1 MDQYSQGLNN
11 SIQHANTGL
20 TIDTVLSNLLDNP
33 DRTFSYVEQAFFQRW
48 VESASDEQLDAMQRV
63 VASGQMT
70 FINGAW
76 AMHDEAAPNYVDMID
91 NTALGHRLIREQ
103 FGQGA
108 IPTVTWQIDPFGKFR
123 APTPAPNRA
132 RKTRHE

>member
-1 MDQYSQGLNN
+1 VGWLKTVDQYATGGNN

-20 TIDTVLSNLLDNP
+20 TIDTVLSNLLDNQ

-48 VESASDEQLDAMQRV
+48 VESASEEQLDAMQRV

-76 AMHDEAAPNYVDMID
+76 AMHDEAAPNYV
-91 NTALGHRLIREQ
+91 RC
-103 FGQGA
+103 
-108 IPTVTWQIDPFGKFR
+108 
-123 APTPAPNRA
+123 
-132 RKTRHE
+132 

>member
-1 MDQYSQGLNN
+1 MGWLKTVDQYATGGNN
-11 SIQHANTGL
+11 TIQHANTGL

-48 VESASDEQLDAMQRV
+48 VQDASQDQLDAMQRV

-76 AMHDEAAPNYVDMID
+76 AMHDEVRCARLLRCLPPRPPQTQHHNSKH
-91 NTALGHRLIREQ
+91 THRPRPL
-103 FGQGA
+103 
-108 IPTVTWQIDPFGKFR
+108 TW
-123 APTPAPNRA
+123 T
-132 RKTRHE
+132 